1 MVEQRLHP
9 NELLNLLGVP
19 PAENTD
25 NKEVL
30 SAEYEWQSRM
40 SGWYLNNAFH
50 YQELL
55 DYLCR
60 YSPIFSPL
68 SVAALWQRNLLRTYV
83 TDPIKKN
90 VQLVVRLRQEPDMF
104 RDTDSDIY
112 KNYAY
117 LLHHLCERVMT
128 DDCFDR
134 EKARQLSTTAKGK
147 KILEFFGSEFSKL
160 EKSHTKTGLTRLRAM
175 KDLLTCLLV
184 VITETPLKDKALP
197 FMRKNTDGSDLMTL
211 DDYLSENRSRFEN
224 LYRAEAFDP
233 KHYAERETRG
243 KLGHSPYEIVEGSR
257 IHSVTLR
264 HYPLPAGV
272 KPLDH
277 ILYLSTPLINKPE
290 IFDLAGGKSVIEGL
304 LREGYGVYMV
314 DYGQP
319 AKEDGQLGLDFYAK
333 TVHDHCL
340 DLITGRHPGSP
351 VSAVGYC
358 MGGALLL
365 PYLARRAEERLSA
378 GLLMDVKKVCLMA
391 APVKFDDGESGQG
404 AMRAYIRKNYNT
416 YIMEQLFSS
425 VNIPPQ
431 VIDQGITEIQP
442 GVQHSVLMGFYE
454 RACQAEAM
462 KDAAPFLFW
471 LTHGTRFPARSHY
484 EWLSKFFL
492 GNELM
497 KGAFCLPSRNHDL
510 DGSPV
515 NMNALEEAG
524 VAIFDYRGTRDPIA
538 PAGSC
543 VASEVWGKR
552 GMGNQTIEKDIGHI
566 FVVSKKLLGEFLYW
580 VNAFLR

>member
-1 MVEQRLHP
+1 MLEQRLHP
-9 NELLNLLGVP
+9 NELLSLMGETT
-19 PAENTD
+19 AD
-25 NKEVL
+25 NKEGL
-30 SAEYEWQSRM
+30 AAEHHWQSRM
-40 SGWYLNNAFH
+40 SGWYVNNAFR
-50 YQELL
+50 YQEIL
-55 DYLCR
+55 DYFCR

-68 SVAALWQRNLLRTYV
+68 SVAALWQRNLLRTFV
-83 TDPIKKN
+83 TEPIKKN
-90 VQLVVRLRQEPDMF
+90 VQLIVRLRQEPDML

-112 KNYAY
+112 KNFAY
-117 LLHHLCERVMT
+117 LLQHLCELVMT

-134 EKARQLSTTAKGK
+134 EKARQLSTTSQGK
-147 KILEFFGSEFSKL
+147 QILTFFSNEFSKL
-160 EKSHTKTGLTRLRAM
+160 EKAHTTTGLTRLRAM
-175 KDLLTCLLV
+175 KDLLACLLV
-184 VITETPLKDKALP
+184 VITETPLKDAALP
-197 FMRKNTDGSDLMTL
+197 FMRKNPGGSDILTM
-211 DDYLSENRSRFEN
+211 DAYLFENRQRFEN

-233 KHYAERETRG
+233 KHYAEKETRG
-243 KLGHSPYEIVEGSR
+243 KLGCSPYEIVKDSQ

-290 IFDLAGGKSVIEGL
+290 LFDLAVGKSVVEGL
-304 LREGYGVYMV
+304 LREGYRVYMV

-319 AKEDGQLGLDFYAK
+319 AKEDGQLGLEFYVK

-340 DLITGRHPGSP
+340 DLITRLHPVSP

-358 MGGALLL
+358 MGGALIL

-378 GLLMDVKKVCLMA
+378 GLHMDVQKVCLLA

-404 AMRAYIRKNYNT
+404 AMRAYIRKNYNP

-431 VIDQGITEIQP
+431 LIDQGINEIQP
-442 GVQHSVLMGFYE
+442 GVQYSVLMGFYE
-454 RACQAEAM
+454 RACQADSM

-497 KGAFCLPSRNHDL
+497 NGTFCLPSCNPDL
-510 DGSPV
+510 DGKPV
-515 NMNALEEAG
+515 NMNALKEAG
-524 VAIFDYRGTRDPIA
+524 VALFDYRGTRDPIA
-538 PAGSC
+538 PPGSC
-543 VASEVWGKR
+543 VASEQWGKT
-552 GMGNQTIEKDIGHI
+552 GTGNQTIEKDIGHI
-566 FVVSKKLLGEFLYW
+566 FVVSKKLLAEFLSC
-580 VNAFLR
+580 VNDFLGRS